1 MNSKQI
7 NKLYFEWL
15 CGLVCEGSL
24 EARLKCFKS
33 LLTKLHKIVFTF
45 SELFPMDA
53 NRLED
58 GTDLRYRFSY
68 ENNYDDRLIASFID
82 DKPCSVLEM
91 LVALALRCEEHIMS
105 DYDFGNR
112 TGLWFW
118 KMIENLGLDV
128 MDEKKFDE
136 CFVDETVHAFMN
148 REYERDGSGGNIFV
162 VDDDLNLK
170 NMEIWYQMNM
180 YLRKYL

>member
-15 CGLVCEGSL
+15 SRLVCDGTL
-24 EARLKCFKS
+24 ESRLKDFKR
-33 LLTKLHKIVFTF
+33 LLYKLHTIEFTF

-53 NRLED
+53 NRIED

-68 ENNYDDRLIASFID
+68 ENNYDQRMIASCVD

-105 DYDFGNR
+105 DSSFGNR
-112 TGLWFW
+112 TGQWFW
-118 KMIENLGLDV
+118 EMIENAGLGT
-128 MDEKKFDE
+128 MDEQNFDE
-136 CFVDETVHAFMN
+136 DFVEETVYVFMN
-148 REYERDGSGGNIFV
+148 REYEYDGSGGNIFL
-162 VDDDLNLK
+162 DEAHNLK
-170 NMEIWYQMNM
+170 ALEIWYQMNL